1 MRIHPLDLAIVIAYL
16 LAVTALGMR
25 FRRSKKD
32 VATSDRD
39 SVSLDYFLGGR
50 TAPWWALALSIVATE
65 TSTLTIIGTP
75 AIAYGGNLTF
85 IQLVIGYLI
94 GRVLI
99 VFLLLPGYFRGQF
112 LTAYALI
119 EKHFGEKMR
128 AVAASTFLITRAI
141 AEGVRVSAIA
151 LVVSVVL
158 GTSERLAVIIVI
170 ALTILYTFEGGM
182 KAVIWTDVA
191 QLLLY
196 MTGSAVTFWV
206 LFHRIPGGWAEVT
219 QVAAA
224 AGHKLQVFDFS
235 RNLATK
241 YTFWSGLIGGAFLTM
256 ATHGTDQTIVQRLL
270 AARNEKDSR
279 RALLTSGVIVL
290 VQFTIFL
297 LIGVSLYVF
306 AQHIPLLAPG
316 ERTDRILPLFLVR
329 EMPVGLAGLLLAS
342 IVAVAMSNASGS
354 LNSLA
359 ASSVLDFSRAAAV
372 SPPPSS
378 ATSAK
383 LLRTSR
389 LATLLWGCVLMAFG
403 FVRWGPLLETGLTVA
418 ALPLGSLLGLFLLG
432 TIDRRSNASGALAG
446 MIAGLATV
454 LAVLRFTTIA
464 FTWYVMIGSCTTF
477 LVGVIVS
484 RFAQNNRA
492 SEPEKKSD
500 RSTNAKTVTT
510 TTAKTTT
517 LSFRAQRGICF
528 LWPDP
533 APQPKLP

>member
-25 FRRSKKD
+25 FRHTKKD
-32 VATSDRD
+32 VANSDRD

-75 AIAYGGNLTF
+75 AIAYAGNMTF
-85 IQLVIGYLI
+85 LQLVIGYLI
-94 GRVLI
+94 GRILI
-99 VFLLLPGYFRGQF
+99 VLLILPGYFRGQF

-119 EKHFGEKMR
+119 EKRFGEKMR

-158 GTSERLAVIIVI
+158 GTSEHLAIVVVV

-182 KAVIWTDVA
+182 TAVIWTDVA

-196 MTGSAVTFWV
+196 LTGSAVTFWL
-206 LFHRIPGGWAEVT
+206 LFHRVPGGWTEVT

-235 RNLATK
+235 FDLATK

-256 ATHGTDQTIVQRLL
+256 ASHGTDQTIVQRLL

-290 VQFTIFL
+290 IQFTIFL
-297 LIGVSLYVF
+297 LIGVLLYVF
-306 AQHIPLLAPG
+306 AQHSPLLAPG
-316 ERTDRILPLFLVR
+316 ERADRILPLFLVR
-329 EMPVGLAGLLLAS
+329 EMPTGLAGLLLAS

-359 ASSVLDFSRAAAV
+359 ASSVLDFSKIRGH
-372 SPPPSS
+372 S
-378 ATSAK
+378 ADPVK
-383 LLRTSR
+383 FLRLSR
-389 LATLLWGCVLMAFG
+389 RMTVIWGLILMAFG
-403 FVRWGPLLETGLTVA
+403 FLKWGPLLEAGLTVA
-418 ALPLGSLLGLFLLG
+418 SFPFGSLLGLFLLG
-432 TIDRRSNASGALAG
+432 TLDRRANATGALTG
-446 MIAGLATV
+446 MFLGLASILCVWRYTH
-454 LAVLRFTTIA
+454 IA
-464 FTWYVMIGSCTTF
+464 YTWYFVIGTVVTF
-477 LVGVIVS
+477 VVGSMVS
-484 RFAQNNRA
+484 RL
-492 SEPEKKSD
+492 SPEK
-500 RSTNAKTVTT
+500 V
-510 TTAKTTT
+510 
-517 LSFRAQRGICF
+517 
-528 LWPDP
+528 P
-533 APQPKLP
+533 A